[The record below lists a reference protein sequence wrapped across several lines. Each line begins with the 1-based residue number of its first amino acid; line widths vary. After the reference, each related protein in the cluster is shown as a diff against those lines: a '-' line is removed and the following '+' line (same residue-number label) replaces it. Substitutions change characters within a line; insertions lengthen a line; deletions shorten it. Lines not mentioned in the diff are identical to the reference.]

1 MSRIGLYAAALV
13 RRLLYGKQV
22 STESAV
28 INHRFRE
35 IEDGV
40 NYDPPISMPG
50 YLREHL
56 ENNNLM
62 EQYLR
67 EATAN
72 TALNFQFD
80 NPAAMEAQYIGI
92 MDDPLLEW
100 DIGTRE
106 YVLSNTHAAY
116 ARNPLAKRT
125 VHYISAFSVRDGFN
139 LHCMNQDVERVL
151 QEFIDDPENAYREY
165 ERQALR
171 DLAVDGELFI
181 RFFKGKNGD
190 GKVQVIV
197 VPVRPWEIREIH
209 TEEGFFRRVKE
220 YVWRR
225 YGKHNQN
232 DPASNESTEEKTIPA
247 DEMIHVAINKHAYEL
262 RGRPEIY
269 PSLPYF
275 KSYKNWLEDRARQN
289 AYRGSLLW
297 WIKVINALP
306 GQISKKVAQYSRPFR
321 PGSVMVTSGNE
332 EVNALSN
339 PVGAGDAGEDGRQL
353 KIMALMG
360 AGGLPEYM
368 LGDGENAN
376 LASTKSQQ
384 LPALTT
390 FAEFQAIMVEQ
401 VHMPIFKRVL
411 TEKIK
416 AGELPAMVEQQDAEG
431 DPIMEPEPEE
441 AGEYEPEPDVEK
453 QPGADA
459 PNSKLA
465 AALEEAAEAEEL
477 VLKIAKKGAST
488 EEPKPEPGADNAP
501 PMPPAP
507 KPATM
512 RKAPLIDT
520 LKAFTVDYEPLD
532 EDDPKTLA
540 EALAIAEQHE
550 WISRREATTR
560 FGADY
565 TIMQKQLKME
575 KAEARD
581 RQAQGLD
588 PQPVNQI
595 PPGLGQDE
603 EQGQDGRF

>member
-1 MSRIGLYAAALV
+1 MSRIGMYASALV
-13 RRLLYGKQV
+13 QRLLFGRRV
-22 STESAV
+22 SSESAV

-40 NYDPPISMPG
+40 NYDQPVSMPG

-56 ENNNLM
+56 ENHNLM
-62 EQYLR
+62 ESYMR

-72 TALNFQFD
+72 TSLNFQFD
-80 NPAAMEAQYIGI
+80 NPAVQEGQYIGI

-100 DIGTRE
+100 DINTRE

-125 VHYISAFSVRDGFN
+125 VHYISAFSVKDGFN
-139 LHCMNQDVERVL
+139 LHCMNKDVERVL
-151 QEFIDDPENAYREY
+151 QEFIDDPENAIREY
-165 ERQALR
+165 ERQAVR
-171 DLAVDGELFI
+171 DLAVDGELFL
-181 RFFKGKNGD
+181 RFFKGKDREGNV
-190 GKVQVIV
+190 KIIA

-220 YVWRR
+220 YVWQR

-232 DPASNESTEEKTIPA
+232 DPTANESTEPKTIPA
-247 DEMIHVAINKHAYEL
+247 DEMIHVSINKHTYEL

-297 WIKVINALP
+297 WIKVLNAVP

-321 PGSVMVTSGNE
+321 PGSIMVTGGNE
-332 EVNALSN
+332 EVQALSN
-339 PVGAGDAGEDGRQL
+339 PVGAGDAGEDGRQIKL
-353 KIMALMG
+353 MALMG

-401 VHMPIFKRVL
+401 VWVPTFKRVL

-416 AGELPAMVEQQDAEG
+416 AGELPAMVEQQDADG
-431 DPIMEPEPEE
+431 DPIMEPEDD
-441 AGEYEPEPDVEK
+441 GEDMYAPEPEVEQ
-453 QPGADA
+453 QPGA
-459 PNSKLA
+459 PNKRLA
-465 AALEEAAEAEEL
+465 AALDEAAQAEEL
-477 VLKIAKKGAST
+477 VLKIAKKQPDPA
-488 EEPKPEPGADNAP
+488 KPEPGADAP

-507 KPATM
+507 PKPVM
-512 RKAPLIDT
+512 RKAELIDT
-520 LKAFTVDYEPLD
+520 LCAFTVDYEPLD

-550 WISRREATTR
+550 WISQREATTR

-565 TIMQKQLKME
+565 TIMQKQIKME

-595 PPGLGQDE
+595 PPGLGQ
-603 EQGQDGRF
+603 EQGQNGGY